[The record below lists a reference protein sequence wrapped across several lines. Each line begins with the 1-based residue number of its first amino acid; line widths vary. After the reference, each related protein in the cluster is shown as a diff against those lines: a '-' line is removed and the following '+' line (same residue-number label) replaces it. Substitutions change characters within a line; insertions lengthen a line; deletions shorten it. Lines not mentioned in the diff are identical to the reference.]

1 MFDSNII
8 ILLTKVSIKNF
19 ALIDSL
25 EIDFLSGFS
34 TITGDTGSGKSI
46 LLNALSLIIGKRADH
61 NLLKNDKLK
70 CIIEAEFNLSNYNL
84 NKIFKQNDLDYFQ
97 HSILRRE
104 VLPNG
109 KSRSFVNDTPVN
121 LDIMRSIGEK
131 LIDIHTQN
139 QSLILSNDQFFFSLI
154 DSLSEQQN
162 IVNNF
167 SHNLILFKELN
178 NELEKLNRLNVSLQ
192 NDYDYNDF
200 LLNELSSAELCIDEQ
215 NNLEE
220 NLKALKNSEEI
231 LNSLHQID
239 NLIQNDSNCIE
250 NQIRNLNFIL
260 SNISKYSNKYS
271 DIKNRVESILI
282 ELDDIKLELRDSS
295 SEFNNNPLKSE
306 EMESRLNLIYSLQ
319 KKHSVNSV
327 SDLLD
332 VQNNLQKKLDDNDS
346 IGIDIENLKNEILI
360 KESLLK
366 ELSKKISISRKKIL
380 PNLKIE
386 IESILSTLGM
396 ENSSFIFNLKKSENY
411 NKYGNDLIE
420 VLFSANKGIDFSP
433 IFKVVSGGELSRIL
447 LSIKSILSDHLNL
460 PTMIFD
466 EIDTGISGEMS
477 NAMANLMLKMSKKM
491 QIISITHLPQI
502 AAKGEHHFNV
512 YKYEKLGTTNTKIK
526 KLNNDERVEEIA
538 KMLSG
543 DQISSSA
550 LTHAKE
556 LLN

>member
-1 MFDSNII
+1 M
-8 ILLTKVSIKNF
+8 LTKVSIKNF

-360 KESLLK
+360 KEYLLK

>member
-1 MFDSNII
+1 M
-8 ILLTKVSIKNF
+8 LTKVSIKNF

-109 KSRSFVNDTPVN
+109 KSRSFINDTPVN

>member
-1 MFDSNII
+1 M
-8 ILLTKVSIKNF
+8 LTKVSIKNF

-25 EIDFLSGFS
+25 EFDFLSGFS

>member
-1 MFDSNII
+1 M
-8 ILLTKVSIKNF
+8 LTKVSIKNF

-167 SHNLILFKELN
+167 SHNLLLFKELN

-192 NDYDYNDF
+192 NDYDYNHF
-200 LLNELSSAELCIDEQ
+200 LLNELLSTELYIDEQ